1 MPFKILI
8 VGGGL
13 SGLTLANG
21 LLKHG
26 KDVDMEIEIYERDAQ
41 ELNREGAHT
50 IMTLTQATKYGWE
63 KTVLQA

>member
-1 MPFKILI
+1 MTFKILI

-26 KDVDMEIEIYERDAQ
+26 SDVDIQVEVYERDAQ
-41 ELNREGAHT
+41 DLNREG
-50 IMTLTQATKYGWE
+50 MFKNLYLSLTVQATRFEWV
-63 KTVLQA
+63 KTV

>member
-1 MPFKILI
+1 MTFKILI

-26 KDVDMEIEIYERDAQ
+26 KDLDLEIEIYERDAKD
-41 ELNREGAHT
+41 LNREGT
-50 IMTLTQATKYGWE
+50 PSSYD
-63 KTVLQA
+63 

>member
-1 MPFKILI
+1 MTFKILI

-26 KDVDMEIEIYERDAQ
+26 SDVDIQVDVYERDAHD
-41 ELNREGAHT
+41 LNREGAFQRVYFS
-50 IMTLTQATKYGWE
+50 LTVQATRFDLA
-63 KTVLQA
+63 KTA

>member
-21 LLKHG
+21 LLHHAHHL
-26 KDVDMEIEIYERDAQ
+26 DFEIHVYERDA
-41 ELNREGAHT
+41 ENKRIAR
-50 IMTLTQATKYGWE
+50 
-63 KTVLQA
+63 VLHIHRRRRLIVLRYSIA

>member
-21 LLKHG
+21 LLKYA
-26 KDVDMEIEIYERDAQ
+26 KDVDIEYEIFERDA
-41 ELNREGAHT
+41 EDLNREG
-50 IMTLTQATKYGWE
+50 TLLLVA
-63 KTVLQA
+63 

>member
-8 VGGGL
+8 IGGGL

-26 KDVDMEIEIYERDAQ
+26 SDLDIQVEIYERDS
-41 ELNREGAHT
+41 ENLNREGTHPY
-50 IMTLTQATKYGWE
+50 LSF
-63 KTVLQA
+63 

>member
-8 VGGGL
+8 IGGGL

-26 KDVDMEIEIYERDAQ
+26 SGLDLQVEIYERDPKDT
-41 ELNREGAHT
+41 NREGPLLHFCPV
-50 IMTLTQATKYGWE
+50 Q
-63 KTVLQA
+63 V

>member
-1 MPFKILI
+1 MAFKILI

-26 KDVDMEIEIYERDAQ
+26 SDLDIQVDVCDRDAHD
-41 ELNREGAHT
+41 LNREG
-50 IMTLTQATKYGWE
+50 MF
-63 KTVLQA
+63 

>member
-1 MPFKILI
+1 MTFKILI

-26 KDVDMEIEIYERDAQ
+26 SDLDIEVEVYERDAHN
-41 ELNREGAHT
+41 LNREGIAR
-50 IMTLTQATKYGWE
+50 IFYWR
-63 KTVLQA
+63 

>member
-1 MPFKILI
+1 MGFKILI

-26 KDVDMEIEIYERDAQ
+26 SDLDLEIEIYERDAKD
-41 ELNREGAHT
+41 LNREGTTTAA
-50 IMTLTQATKYGWE
+50 LY
-63 KTVLQA
+63 

>member
-21 LLKHG
+21 LLKHAN
-26 KDVDMEIEIYERDAQ
+26 DLDIQIEVFERDAKD
-41 ELNREGAHT
+41 LNREGNSS
-50 IMTLTQATKYGWE
+50 
-63 KTVLQA
+63 